1 MTMKGSLIQEWEC
14 DFCTCLFETEHE
26 NGYAP
31 MPPGWAEVRKVG
43 QRSWL
48 MCDLCWRTYGKQVD
62 EGIAA
67 AVELLKRQIAEFEPV
82 VVSPMRDWIW

>member
-1 MTMKGSLIQEWEC
+1 MKGSLIQEWEC
-14 DFCTCLFETEHE
+14 DFCTCLFDTEQV

-31 MPPGWAEVRKVG
+31 IPPGWAEVRPSG

-48 MCDLCWRTYGKQVD
+48 LCDLCWRTYGKGVD

-67 AVELLKRQIAEFEPV
+67 AVELQTRELGVA
-82 VVSPMRDWIW
+82 